1 MEYEMKSGYGPKH
14 EKLGALQNEVR
25 LELAALGEN
34 VALARSFAAAF
45 ALSGWDLTLPVLE
58 EIKVAVSEATSNAII
73 HGYGAEL
80 EPACEKFV
88 SMRLCRY
95 QRGLLVEIGDSGVG
109 IADIRQAMEPDFTT
123 KPEHLG
129 LGFAFMNTFMDMVRV
144 ESAPG
149 AGTKVRL
156 VRLLPEQDID
166 RDDERDTG
174 SDIESDIEQNF
185 EHFAPADAPYADE
198 KAGAGT

>member
-1 MEYEMKSGYGPKH
+1 MKEVIKPDGIQKH

-34 VALARSFAAAF
+34 VALARSFAASF

-58 EIKVAVSEATSNAII
+58 EIKVAVSEAVSNAII
-73 HGYGAEL
+73 HGYGAPTAGQEY
-80 EPACEKFV
+80 V
-88 SMRLCRY
+88 HMRLCRY
-95 QRGLLVEIGDSGVG
+95 QRGLLVEISDSGVG

-149 AGTKVRL
+149 AGTKVQL
-156 VRLLPEQDID
+156 VRLLP
-166 RDDERDTG
+166 
-174 SDIESDIEQNF
+174 DIEQDMQDTQDT
-185 EHFAPADAPYADE
+185 EADIGQFAPAAAPYTTE
-198 KAGAGT
+198 KAGAGV